1 MRTLSAGG
9 PGASREKLV
18 LLRLLVAN
26 ELLRPT
32 RSLRGL
38 VWTRLSGAFYYNHSS
53 EKVYEIAFDLV
64 ICSKTV
70 KTPAG
75 IAKCRNPPGR

>member
-1 MRTLSAGG
+1 MQKQKQKQADAFRGG
-9 PGASREKLV
+9 PLASREKLV

-38 VWTRLSGAFYYNHSS
+38 VWTRLFRWSLCLLLQSF
-53 EKVYEIAFDLV
+53 
-64 ICSKTV
+64 
-70 KTPAG
+70 
-75 IAKCRNPPGR
+75 